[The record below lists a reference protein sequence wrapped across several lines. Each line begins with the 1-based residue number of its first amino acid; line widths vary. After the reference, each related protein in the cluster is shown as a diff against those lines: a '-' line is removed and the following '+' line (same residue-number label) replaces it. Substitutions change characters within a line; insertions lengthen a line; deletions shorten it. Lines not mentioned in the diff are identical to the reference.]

1 VRPDFVLLEQRGRT
15 RRPGRL
21 AIALLAISCG
31 GREAGPPDA
40 PSAPSSLTAPVT
52 APAPAPTAKTSSIP
66 FDLVGQGW
74 IRVPAR
80 VSDGHGRGEAIRM
93 MFDTGGGVTLFS
105 KSLCDRVGC
114 VPDGTFTGKRM
125 SGQAL
130 TLPMARVPSIDLGGD
145 HLTNARVAVLPT
157 TEFLSPELGIQAAGA
172 LDLLRDQPFTLD
184 YAASRLVLEDERSLA
199 ARRAAGESVSVRV
212 EDDGPSTVVY
222 LPLEL
227 ATGGPPL
234 SMEVDTGSL
243 HLILDAR
250 RMRVLGIDPADPTL
264 RRVEGDDQSGA
275 HYVRYYGKLPGEAT
289 VPGTSNV
296 RAPAGTTVM
305 FQTIIHD
312 GLVGHQF
319 LSGHSVTF
327 DLPHAAMIFAPRG

>member
-1 VRPDFVLLEQRGRT
+1 VLRSGRF
-15 RRPGRL
+15 
-21 AIALLAISCG
+21 AIGVLVISCG
-31 GREAGPPDA
+31 GRVAGPPDA
-40 PSAPSSLTAPVT
+40 PIGPHAPL
-52 APAPAPTAKTSSIP
+52 APAAAPGPAPTATTSSIP
-66 FDLVGQGW
+66 FDLVGQSW
-74 IRVPAR
+74 IRIPAR
-80 VSDGHGRGEAIRM
+80 VSDGRGRGEAIRM

-130 TLPMARVPSIDLGGD
+130 TLPMARVPSIDLGGH
-145 HLTNARVAVLPT
+145 HLTNARVAVLAT

-172 LDLLRDQPFTLD
+172 LDLFRDQPFTLD
-184 YAASRLVLEDERSLA
+184 YAASRLVIEDERSLS
-199 ARRAAGESVSVRV
+199 ARRAAGESVHVRV

-227 ATGGPPL
+227 AGGGPPL

-250 RMRVLGIDPADPTL
+250 QMRAMNIDPAVPTL

-275 HYVRYYGKLPGEAT
+275 HYVRYYGKLPREAT
-289 VPGTSNV
+289 VPGTANV

-327 DLPHAAMIFAPRG
+327 DLPHAAMIFAPGG